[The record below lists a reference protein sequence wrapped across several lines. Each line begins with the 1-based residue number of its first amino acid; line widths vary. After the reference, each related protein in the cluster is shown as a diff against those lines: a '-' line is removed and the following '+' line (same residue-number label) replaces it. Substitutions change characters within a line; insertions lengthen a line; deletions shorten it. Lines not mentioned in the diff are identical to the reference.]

1 MAATPKR
8 ARISALIAFS
18 RYEDQNASEKL
29 LHNIQLTLLW
39 KTDQVIL
46 SKTNLTN
53 FIGKIWSTLFFFFMN
68 HWQVREFVDIEDWK
82 IHPE

>member
-1 MAATPKR
+1 MCCWGKQLPGFPHVKSATQMAATPKR

-53 FIGKIWSTLFFFFMN
+53 FIGKI
-68 HWQVREFVDIEDWK
+68 
-82 IHPE
+82 